1 MSKLKNLLQEFVGVE
16 GVKAAVVISSD
27 GFVIEGETNGTGMDN
42 DAVGAVVSV
51 GIGSSAVMAIELQVV
66 DIAQTIFDC
75 AKGVV
80 VVTFVAANACLA
92 LVSDGSANVGNL

>member
-1 MSKLKNLLQEFVGVE
+1 MPRARRWPAWSEGQLVCQSIRREDMSKLKNLLTEFVGVE

-51 GIGSSAVMAIELQVV
+51 GIGSSAVMANELQVG
-66 DIAQTIFDC
+66 DIAQTTFEC
-75 AKGVV
+75 AKG
-80 VVTFVAANACLA
+80 
-92 LVSDGSANVGNL
+92 